1 MLCKYINNAKIGITI
16 QLVKAVIVISTAGKD
31 TLKNAKDSRATIIM
45 V

>member
-1 MLCKYINNAKIGITI
+1 MVCTYKKTAKIGITI
-16 QLVKAVIVISTAGKD
+16 QLVKAVIVISPAAKD